1 MSNDNPASNLE
12 ALRSEHREL
21 DERIRSLSSEPTGD
35 QLELARLKRRK
46 LMLKDQIQVILDSNV
61 PDIIA

>member
-1 MSNDNPASNLE
+1 MSNDNPSNLDT
-12 ALRSEHREL
+12 LRAEHRQL
-21 DERIRSLSSEPTGD
+21 DERIRALSSEPTGD

-46 LMLKDQIQVILDSNV
+46 LMLKDQIQVIVDSNV

>member
-1 MSNDNPASNLE
+1 MNTDNPVGLLE
-12 ALRSEHREL
+12 ALQSEHRQL
-21 DERIRSLSSEPTGD
+21 DERIRALSSEPTGD

-46 LMLKDQIQVILDSNV
+46 LMIKDQIQLILDSRT

>member
-1 MSNDNPASNLE
+1 MINDNPVGNLE

-46 LMLKDQIQVILDSNV
+46 LMIKDRIQLILDSRT